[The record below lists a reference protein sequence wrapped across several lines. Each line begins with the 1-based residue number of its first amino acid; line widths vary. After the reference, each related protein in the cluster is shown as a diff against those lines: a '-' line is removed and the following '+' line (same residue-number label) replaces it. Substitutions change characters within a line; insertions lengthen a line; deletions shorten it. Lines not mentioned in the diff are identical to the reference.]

1 MEEKKKFGET
11 TVGKFLGQ
19 VAPGVLSL
27 VGDVFPP
34 AKLLTNLFNK
44 EPDIP
49 PAQRLEFEKL
59 VKEYELNE
67 LQAYL
72 ADVAN
77 ARGMQISALG
87 QSDVFS
93 KRFTYYLAAGS
104 AILGFAYI
112 FLITFITIPKDS
124 QRFADTILGVVI
136 SIVFG
141 TIYNFFFGSS
151 KSSADKNEIIKTI
164 SSLGKNE

>member
-1 MEEKKKFGET
+1 M
-11 TVGKFLGQ
+11 
-19 VAPGVLSL
+19 
-27 VGDVFPP
+27 
-34 AKLLTNLFNK
+34 
-44 EPDIP
+44 
-49 PAQRLEFEKL
+49 
-59 VKEYELNE
+59 NE

-77 ARGMQISALG
+77 ARDMQKSALS

-93 KRFTYYLAAGS
+93 KRFTYYLAAFS
-104 AILGFAYI
+104 VLAGFGYI
-112 FLITFITIPKDS
+112 FMITLIIIPKDN

-151 KSSADKNEIIKTI
+151 KSSSDKNE
-164 SSLGKNE
+164 LLKNLTEKE